1 MVDYLEIKE
10 SIVRMSRVFE
20 ENYNAGNAQG
30 LVDAYFA
37 SDDFAPYASP
47 PGGNPPVRG
56 RSALVEL
63 YASMM
68 PDIPRIEL
76 ETTDVVID
84 GALAY
89 EVGRSHLTLA
99 DGQSGKGRYA
109 ICWLRTPDG
118 WRAKIDFF
126 AADGWVD

>member
-1 MVDYLEIKE
+1 MADYLDTKA
-10 SIVRMSRVFE
+10 SIIGMARVFE
-20 ENYNAGNAQG
+20 DSYNAGDAQG

-37 SDDFAPYASP
+37 SDDFTPYASP
-47 PGGNPPVRG
+47 PGGSPPARG
-56 RSALVEL
+56 RAALVEL
-63 YASMM
+63 YAGMM

-76 ETTDVVID
+76 ETIDVVID
-84 GALAY
+84 GTLAY

-99 DGQSGKGRYA
+99 DGRPSKGRYVV
-109 ICWLRTPDG
+109 CWLHTPDG

>member
-1 MVDYLEIKE
+1 MADYLDIKA
-10 SIVRMSRVFE
+10 SIARMSRVFE
-20 ENYNAGNAQG
+20 GNYNAGNAQG

-47 PGGNPPVRG
+47 PGGSPPVRG
-56 RSALVEL
+56 RPALVEL
-63 YASMM
+63 YAGMM

-76 ETTDVVID
+76 ETIDVVTD
-84 GALAY
+84 GGFAY
-89 EVGRSHLTLA
+89 EVGRAHLTLA
-99 DGQSGKGRYA
+99 DGQPGTGRYA
-109 ICWLRTPDG
+109 VCWLLTPDG